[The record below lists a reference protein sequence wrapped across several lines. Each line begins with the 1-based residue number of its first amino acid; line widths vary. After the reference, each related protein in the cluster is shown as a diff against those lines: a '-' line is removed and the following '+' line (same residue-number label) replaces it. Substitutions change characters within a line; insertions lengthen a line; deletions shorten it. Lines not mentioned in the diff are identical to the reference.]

1 MHVFLSISLF
11 VFVVSQSLTHSLTRS
26 LARSLLPWSLTQSL
40 KTQSH
45 THTHPPP
52 SLSVPSS
59 LSLSS
64 SLSLARSLSPSPSPS
79 PSLFVSFPLSDSRAL
94 SLSHFLC
101 LCVPGKKRICK
112 HQPGHVVQ
120 RMMTVMESRGR
131 GEWLADVVEG
141 QIVALQSTSQ
151 TGL

>member
-64 SLSLARSLSPSPSPS
+64 SLSLARSLSLSLSLRFF
-79 PSLFVSFPLSDSRAL
+79 PSLRLSRSL

>member
-45 THTHPPP
+45 THTPP

-64 SLSLARSLSPSPSPS
+64 SLSLARSLSLSLSLS
-79 PSLFVSFPLSDSRAL
+79 LRFFPSLRLSRSL